1 MTKYDQNGNP
11 VYKDL
16 RQNPTDGLWYVNVTW
31 GGASGIP
38 ATMIRRY
45 GYDTQAQ
52 ARDGD
57 ISDCNAA
64 SYHEPEEKS

>member
-1 MTKYDQNGNP
+1 MTKHDQNGNP
-11 VYKDL
+11 VYKDV
-16 RQNPTDGLWYVNVTW
+16 RRNPSDGLWYATVTW

-57 ISDCNAA
+57 ISDFHAA
-64 SYHEPEEKS
+64 SYHEPEDKA

>member
-11 VYKDL
+11 VYKDV
-16 RQNPTDGLWYVNVTW
+16 RQNSIDGLWYVNVTW
-31 GGASGIP
+31 GGASGRP
-38 ATMIRRY
+38 VTMWARY

-57 ISDCNAA
+57 ISDFNAA
-64 SYHEPEEKS
+64 SYHEPEDTE

>member
-1 MTKYDQNGNP
+1 MTKRDQNGNP
-11 VYKDL
+11 VFKDV
-16 RQNPTDGLWYVNVTW
+16 RKNRIDGLWYATVTW

-45 GYDTQAQ
+45 GYDTQSQ

-57 ISDCNAA
+57 ISDFNAA
-64 SYHEPEEKS
+64 SYHEPEEN